1 MHVLVI
7 GGTGRTGKLVIEEL
21 LSRGHEVTTL
31 ARNPQA
37 LGDPRPK
44 LNVVQGTPTELSDIR
59 SAFAS
64 TFPKSNKS
72 HPISAVIST
81 LSAPRASDS
90 PFAAPISPPN
100 LMTDCTRNILAA
112 MAEFGVRKIVIM
124 QAFGVGESWANMN
137 CMLQLLMRK
146 SNMILQYEDHWGV
159 EGVVKG
165 GEGRGVEYVLVRP
178 CRLVESEERKVKVW
192 FEHGKGVP
200 LMESASRVGVAG
212 FLVDAVERS
221 EWDGLEPVI
230 ST

>member
-7 GGTGRTGKLVIEEL
+7 GGTGRTGKLVIDEL

-44 LNVVQGTPTELSDIR
+44 LHIVQGTPTNLSDIR
-59 SAFAS
+59 SAFTS
-64 TFPKSNKS
+64 QNT
-72 HPISAVIST
+72 HTISAVIST

-100 LMTDCTRNILAA
+100 LMADCTRNVLTA
-112 MAEFGVRKIVIM
+112 MTEFSVRKIVIM
-124 QAFGVGESWANMN
+124 QAFGVGESWENMN

-146 SNMILQYEDHWGV
+146 SNMWLQYEDHGAV
-159 EGVVKG
+159 ERLVK
-165 GEGRGVEYVLVRP
+165 ENSRERGAEVEYVLVRP
-178 CRLVESEERKVKVW
+178 CRLVESDERKVKVW
-192 FEHGKGVP
+192 TEHGKGVP
-200 LMESASRVGVAG
+200 LMASASRVGVAG
-212 FLVDAVERS
+212 FLVNAVES
-221 EWDGLEPVI
+221 TEWDGTEPVI